1 LLAMRVHMGVNREL
15 GSLTEREQNDHVLA
29 EVCDVFI
36 QVVCGFYVWDRQA
49 DIARLRELLGAGL
62 RETFKAIETADNHL
76 AEWYYIW
83 CETREMPRSQRFRIG
98 TAGECDCICVLSG
111 DSSLNRL
118 KFHFHFLRFKS
129 L

>member
-1 LLAMRVHMGVNREL
+1 MRVHMGLNREL
-15 GSLTEREQNDHVLA
+15 GSQYRERTDDHFLA
-29 EVCDVFI
+29 EVCDPLI
-36 QVVCGFYVWDRQA
+36 QPACGFYVWDRQVA
-49 DIARLRELLGAGL
+49 IARLRELLGARL
-62 RETFKAIETADNHL
+62 RETSKAIETADNHL

-83 CETREMPRSQRFRIG
+83 CEIREMPRSRRFRIG
-98 TAGECDCICVLSG
+98 TAEDCDGIYVLSG